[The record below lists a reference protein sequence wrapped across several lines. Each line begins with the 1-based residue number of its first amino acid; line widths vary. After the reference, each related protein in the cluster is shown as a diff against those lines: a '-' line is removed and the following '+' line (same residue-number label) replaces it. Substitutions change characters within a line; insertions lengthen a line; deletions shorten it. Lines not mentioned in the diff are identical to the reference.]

1 MNDLFHQLAA
11 SPATSFAVTLGAFL
25 LGQWLYKKFNGH
37 SLANPIVIA
46 ITGVVAFIR
55 FSGISYESYMKGA
68 APIHILLGPATVA
81 LAIPL
86 YRQFA
91 RVRQTPAAIS
101 LAVLTTVIT
110 SSGVSILLARQLGA
124 PQELQL
130 AIMLKSVSTPIAIGI
145 AEKIHAVPSLAVLF
159 VFSTGIFGSLIATLM
174 FKSMRLTD
182 DKAIGLSLGATCHGL
197 GVALALQRNE
207 VAGAFAVL
215 GMGLMGVFSAFV
227 LPAVILYFL
236 HAQIL

>member
-1 MNDLFHQLAA
+1 MA
-11 SPATSFAVTLGAFL
+11 SLAVTLGAFI
-25 LGQWLYKKFNGH
+25 LGQWLQKKMKGH

-46 ITGVVAFIR
+46 IVVVVAFIH
-55 FSGISYESYMKGA
+55 FSGISYESYMKGVA
-68 APIHILLGPATVA
+68 LIHTLLGPATVA

-91 RVRQTPAAIS
+91 LIKRSPIAIS
-101 LAVLTTVIT
+101 LAVLTTVL
-110 SSGVSILLARQLGA
+110 VSACVSVLLARQLHA

-145 AEKIHAVPSLAVLF
+145 AEKIHAIPSLAVLF
-159 VFSTGIFGSLIATLM
+159 VFSTGILGSLIAALL
-174 FKSMRLTD
+174 FSAARLKD

-207 VAGAFAVL
+207 VAGAFSVL
-215 GMGLMGVFSAFV
+215 GMGIMGIFSAFV
-227 LPAVILYFL
+227 LPAAILYAL
-236 HAQIL
+236 HAKVL